1 MFIRKFQSEIAR
13 LKTRSPKFYVILHLR
28 GSQLQCEVTAT
39 RGHRRCSVTA
49 AVWIQQCMVLVVW
62 DNAHYNVVKCC
73 SMCEAYGNNTFHSLV
88 QLFVAK
94 KQQQINDH
102 DTFVSDKPDR
112 NTVKMPLYIISVWFV
127 SFSLC

>member
-1 MFIRKFQSEIAR
+1 
-13 LKTRSPKFYVILHLR
+13 
-28 GSQLQCEVTAT
+28 
-39 RGHRRCSVTA
+39 
-49 AVWIQQCMVLVVW
+49 
-62 DNAHYNVVKCC
+62 
-73 SMCEAYGNNTFHSLV
+73 MCEAYGNNKFHSLV